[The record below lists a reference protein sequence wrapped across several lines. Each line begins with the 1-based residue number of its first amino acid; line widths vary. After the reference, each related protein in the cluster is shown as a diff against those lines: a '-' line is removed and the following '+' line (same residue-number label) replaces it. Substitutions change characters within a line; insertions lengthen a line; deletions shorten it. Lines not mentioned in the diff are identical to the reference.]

1 MRFIAFCKQKGN
13 TYYFRTMAEIG
24 DVSQAVLAFLLIAIN
39 IVNLIL
45 AAISVYDSKTGYG
58 FVRDRGD
65 LFMSPAMLQYNPTG
79 AQFNPIGK

>member
-1 MRFIAFCKQKGN
+1 
-13 TYYFRTMAEIG
+13 MAEVG

-45 AAISVYDSKTGYG
+45 AAISVYDSKTDYG

-65 LFMSPAMLQYNPTG
+65 LFMSSSILQGGTYG
-79 AQFNPIGK
+79 AQYSPYGK